1 MKLCNKLFL
10 LRQIVRG
17 FGMVW
22 CMSTTGKQHGPA
34 TLLAGLLVTFTG
46 TLVDASDAF
55 SLDQHRWK
63 IRTLVI
69 SAPNASDENLKKQR
83 REVAMYAEEF
93 ADRDMVLITL
103 LEDAASTVGERQL
116 TAEEAVALRDALRIQ
131 TGSFAVRLVGKDGSV
146 KLSRD
151 TATPMAEIYALIDT
165 MPMRQREMTI
175 RSP

>member
-1 MKLCNKLFL
+1 
-10 LRQIVRG
+10 
-17 FGMVW
+17 
-22 CMSTTGKQHGPA
+22 
-34 TLLAGLLVTFTG
+34 
-46 TLVDASDAF
+46 
-55 SLDQHRWK
+55 
-63 IRTLVI
+63 VI

-151 TATPMAEIYALIDT
+151 AATPMAEIYALIDT